1 MVQLG
6 AQIGQIWA
14 LMRHLGVQMAYL
26 NQIGAQM
33 GQPGTQM
40 EIQIGSNGPQFV
52 SFELK
57 VGPFELKLAHL
68 SPNLAHLSPKLAHL
82 CPKLAHVCPKLAHSL
97 S

>member
-26 NQIGAQM
+26 NHLGVQMAYLNQIGAQI

-57 VGPFELKLAHL
+57 VGPFELQVGP
-68 SPNLAHLSPKLAHL
+68 SEP
-82 CPKLAHVCPKLAHSL
+82 
-97 S
+97 